1 LRRPLG
7 RRCGSEVN
15 AEARVSSSTEL
26 AELVEA
32 IRAASEARVTR
43 IHERAVDTLVDE
55 FYVEGARLMAPGR
68 PPVRGAAELRTYWQN
83 EFDEGLVTLNLNPTE
98 IDGSGDLAYEIGTY
112 DLMVRRAARGP
123 FQDHGKYVVVY
134 KRQPDDSWKAAA
146 DIFNSDLR
154 QY

>member
-1 LRRPLG
+1 M
-7 RRCGSEVN
+7 
-15 AEARVSSSTEL
+15 SSSIEQ

-32 IRAASEARVTR
+32 IRAVSRARVNL
-43 IHERAVDTLVDE
+43 IHERSVDALVEE
-55 FYVEGARLMAPGR
+55 FYLDSARLMAPGR
-68 PPVRGAAELRTYWQN
+68 PPVQGAADLRSFWQR
-83 EFDEGLVTLNLNPTE
+83 EYDQGLVTLNLTPTE

-112 DLMVRRAARGP
+112 DLMVRREARGP

-134 KRQPDDSWKAAA
+134 KHQPDGGWKAAA

>member
-1 LRRPLG
+1 M
-7 RRCGSEVN
+7 
-15 AEARVSSSTEL
+15 SSSIEQ

-32 IRAASEARVTR
+32 IRAVSEARVTR
-43 IHERAVDTLVDE
+43 IQQRSVDALVEE
-55 FYVEGARLMAPGR
+55 FYVDGARLMAPGR
-68 PPVRGAAELRTYWQN
+68 PPVRGAADLRSFWQN
-83 EFDEGLVTLNLNPTE
+83 EFDQGLVTLNMSPTE

-112 DLMVRRAARGP
+112 DLMVRREARGP

>member
-1 LRRPLG
+1 M
-7 RRCGSEVN
+7 
-15 AEARVSSSTEL
+15 SSSIEQ

-32 IRAASEARVTR
+32 IRAVSKARVTR
-43 IHERAVDTLVDE
+43 IQQRSVDALVEE
-55 FYVEGARLMAPGR
+55 FYVDGARLMAPGR
-68 PPVRGAAELRTYWQN
+68 PPVQGAADLRSFWQN
-83 EFDEGLVTLNLNPTE
+83 EFDQGLVTLNMSPTE

-112 DLMVRRAARGP
+112 DLMVRREARGP
-123 FQDHGKYVVVY
+123 FQDHGKYVIVY

>member
-1 LRRPLG
+1 
-7 RRCGSEVN
+7 
-15 AEARVSSSTEL
+15 VSSSIEQ

-32 IRAASEARVTR
+32 IRAVSEARVTR
-43 IHERAVDTLVDE
+43 IQQRSVDALVEE
-55 FYVEGARLMAPGR
+55 FYVDGARLMAPGR
-68 PPVRGAAELRTYWQN
+68 PPVRGAADLRSFWQN
-83 EFDEGLVTLNLNPTE
+83 EFDQGLVTLNMSPTE

-112 DLMVRRAARGP
+112 DLMVRREARGP